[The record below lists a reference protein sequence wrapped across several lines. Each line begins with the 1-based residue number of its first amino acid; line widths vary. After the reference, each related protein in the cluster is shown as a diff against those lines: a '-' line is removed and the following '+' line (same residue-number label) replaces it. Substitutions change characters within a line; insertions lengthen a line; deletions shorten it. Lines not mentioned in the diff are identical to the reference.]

1 MLHPYIIATNSQKVL
16 SLLAKFSGQDFYERE
31 VSRRLGI
38 SSGSANR
45 ALNEL
50 FSSGVITR
58 RREGK
63 MFFYSIDPS
72 DAAITGFK
80 KIINILL
87 IEPLLEKLKKLSN
100 RIVLYGSC
108 ALGTD
113 TSESDFDL
121 FVVSNRK
128 KEASNI
134 ISNFKFPRG
143 YENIHIQPVIKTPI
157 ELLEVGKSER
167 TFLEEVERGIVLWEK
182 VTGRRATT
190 V

>member
-1 MLHPYIIATNSQKVL
+1 VLHSYIISTNNQKVL
-16 SLLAKFSGQDFYERE
+16 SLLVKYSDRSFYERE
-31 VSRRLGI
+31 ISRRLGI

-63 MFFYSIDPS
+63 MFFYSISPA
-72 DAAITGFK
+72 DATIIALK

-87 IEPLLEKLKKLSN
+87 IELLLEKLKKLSN

-108 ALGTD
+108 ALGSD
-113 TSESDFDL
+113 ISESDIDL

-128 KEASNI
+128 KEVSNI
-134 ISNFKFPRG
+134 ISNFRFPKG
-143 YENIHIQPVIKTPI
+143 YENLHIQSVIKTPI
-157 ELLEVGKSER
+157 ELLKGGESDHA
-167 TFLEEVERGIVLWEK
+167 FMEEVERGVVLWEK
-182 VTGRRATT
+182 VANEPR